1 MILENDMINGI
12 SEIDL
17 SKGRASLGK
26 IEDEL
31 RTLLDD

>member
-1 MILENDMINGI
+1 MINGI

-17 SKGRASLGK
+17 SKWIDSLGK

>member
-1 MILENDMINGI
+1 MVTGI

-17 SKGRASLGK
+17 SKGRVSLGK

-31 RTLLDD
+31 RTLLDS